1 MILVTG
7 DTFKFSQDG
16 RFCNI
21 IHKVKFFFGVRLESC
36 NLFLSVLK
44 RVFSHFGDII
54 FNLNTKFLRTYVS
67 GVIQSFTR
75 KQLPAKLR
83 KIVEHC
89 FECSPFSEKPISNT
103 RFFNEQHFFPFSLSV
118 AELFHELRFKC
129 CLGNTYK
136 HHHTETLS
144 KFAIFVSMSR
154 PRSIYVISSMIDLGL
169 FMSYLCDHFFIFIF
183 IFIMINRVIS

>member
-103 RFFNEQHFFPFSLSV
+103 RFFNEQHFFPIQPQCCWTFSRIEIQML
-118 AELFHELRFKC
+118 LRQ
-129 CLGNTYK
+129 Y
-136 HHHTETLS
+136 
-144 KFAIFVSMSR
+144 I
-154 PRSIYVISSMIDLGL
+154 
-169 FMSYLCDHFFIFIF
+169 
-183 IFIMINRVIS
+183 